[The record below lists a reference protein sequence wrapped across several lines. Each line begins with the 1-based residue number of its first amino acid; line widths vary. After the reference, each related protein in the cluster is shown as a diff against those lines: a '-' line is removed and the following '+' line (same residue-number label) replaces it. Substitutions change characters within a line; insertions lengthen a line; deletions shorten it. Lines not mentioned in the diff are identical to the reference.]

1 MDKGLQWNWMF
12 KKNVGYYQNQVV
24 RIDETDFI
32 MSTLW
37 SRISPSDEYFVRKG
51 MNDFRQIIY
60 NGKLLQTEEFNQMHT
75 FCLNFIKRS
84 LIESTAEHIVVVT
97 HHLPTLEVVAPH
109 HKGSVLNSAFATELG
124 QLIADNRIDAWIYGH
139 SHTNI
144 DAEINGTKVVCNQM
158 GYVFENEHIANGFDP
173 GKCLVL

>member
-1 MDKGLQWNWMF
+1 
-12 KKNVGYYQNQVV
+12 
-24 RIDETDFI
+24 
-32 MSTLW
+32 
-37 SRISPSDEYFVRKG
+37 
-51 MNDFRQIIY
+51 
-60 NGKLLQTEEFNQMHT
+60 MHN
-75 FCLNFIKRS
+75 FCLDFIKRS
-84 LIESTAEHIVVVT
+84 LAESTAEHIVVVT

-158 GYVFENEHIANGFDP
+158 GYVFQNEHIANGFAPD
-173 GKCLVL
+173 KCLVL